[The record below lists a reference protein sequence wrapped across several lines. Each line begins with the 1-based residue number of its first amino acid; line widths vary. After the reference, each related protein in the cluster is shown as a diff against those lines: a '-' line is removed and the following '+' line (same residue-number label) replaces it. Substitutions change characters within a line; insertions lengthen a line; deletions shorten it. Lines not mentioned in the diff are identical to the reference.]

1 MKTIYDK
8 HSRNELITRINLL
21 DANSQRQWGKMNVFQ
36 MLRHN
41 TYWNGW
47 ILGKEDHTYK
57 QDFLGKIFGRIAL
70 KKMIKDEKP
79 FDKNIPTSKQFK
91 VKELDGD
98 FKSEKSK
105 WIELLNDYGNYS
117 NPNFIHDFFGR
128 MTKEQIGILVFKH
141 TDHHLR
147 QFGV

>member
-105 WIELLNDYGNYS
+105 WIELLNDYGNYN

>member
-47 ILGKEDHTYK
+47 ILGKEGHTYK
-57 QDFLGKIFGRIAL
+57 QDLLGKIFGRIAL

-91 VKELDGD
+91 VKELNGD
-98 FKSEKSK
+98 LESEKSK
-105 WIELLNDYGNYS
+105 WIELLNDYGNYN